1 MSPTGGSALIV
12 YVPDA
17 PLALADVP
25 AITDATKVGLT
36 WTNGVSDGGTDII
49 DYTIQQD
56 QSTGV
61 WKNLVSG
68 VKTTPYTTTETLIPG
83 KDYQFRVQAR
93 NSVGLSLTSAPVTIL
108 VAQAPA

>member
-1 MSPTGGSALIV
+1 MSPEGGSALIV

-49 DYTIQQD
+49 DYTIQ
-56 QSTGV
+56 
-61 WKNLVSG
+61 
-68 VKTTPYTTTETLIPG
+68 
-83 KDYQFRVQAR
+83 
-93 NSVGLSLTSAPVTIL
+93 
-108 VAQAPA
+108 